1 MKTTARRRS
10 PGAAAA
16 ALPWVGAAVVWLGA
30 ALLLAAPAEAH
41 RRSLSYS
48 TWTLLPDGARV
59 HARVSQLD
67 LSRLGLA
74 YLPSGGPDDPVA
86 AYLATRLGLLAGDA
100 ACAPSALPTP
110 REAPEGWAV
119 YAWRVRCPDDAA
131 RTILSSLFLD
141 VAPSH
146 MHFARI
152 DGTGAPEGA
161 TERVLSEAQRTWPL
175 AGSDAD
181 DAGSGTTL
189 AGYLRLGVEHILTGW
204 DHLAFVLALLLLAG
218 TLGEVAA
225 LVTSFTVAHSITLG
239 LATLGLVR
247 PESAAVEALIGFSIA
262 LVAAENGW
270 ILGGRRRVVPLV
282 VTGGLVLLA
291 LAPGAAVGRAAL
303 LGLALFSLC
312 HFGLLARSPRPARLR
327 AAVAFA
333 FGLVHGFGF
342 AGILAELE
350 LPTAR
355 LVPALFGFNVGVE
368 LGQLAV
374 VLAVWPLLRAVGR
387 LAGGEAGRWV
397 AEVGSAVVCG
407 LGLYWFLVRSFA

>member
-1 MKTTARRRS
+1 VS
-10 PGAAAA
+10 
-16 ALPWVGAAVVWLGA
+16 AAVRLAWLGA
-30 ALLLAAPAEAH
+30 LALLLAAPADAH

-48 TWTLLPDGARV
+48 TWTLEQEGARV

-74 YLPSGGPDDPVA
+74 YLPAGGPDDPVA
-86 AYLATRLGLLAGDA
+86 VYLASRVGMTAGGEPCLPA
-100 ACAPSALPTP
+100 ALPSP
-110 REAPEGWAV
+110 RQAPEGWAV
-119 YAWRVRCPDDAA
+119 YAWRVRCPEGRPLAITSA
-131 RTILSSLFLD
+131 LFLD

-146 MHFARI
+146 MHFARL
-152 DGTGAPEGA
+152 GGGGAA
-161 TERVLSEAQRTWPL
+161 VTERVLSEVERSWQLPEPGEAPARV
-175 AGSDAD
+175 
-181 DAGSGTTL
+181 GTSL
-189 AGYLRLGVEHILTGW
+189 GGYLELGVEHILTGW

-218 TLGEVAA
+218 TLGEVGV
-225 LVTSFTVAHSITLG
+225 LVTAFTIAHSVTLG

-247 PESAAVEALIGFSIA
+247 PETGAVEALIGFSIA

-270 ILGGRRRVVPLV
+270 ILGGRGRTIPLAL
-282 VTGGLVLLA
+282 TGGLVVLA
-291 LAPGAAVGRAAL
+291 LLPGAAIGRAAL
-303 LGLALFSLC
+303 LGLALFTLC
-312 HFGLLARSPRPARLR
+312 HFGLLASSPRPARLR

-350 LPTAR
+350 LPTHR

-374 VLAVWPLLRAVGR
+374 VLLVWPLLRAIAR
-387 LAGGEAGRWV
+387 WGGDAAGRWV
-397 AEVGSAVVCG
+397 AEAGSAAICG